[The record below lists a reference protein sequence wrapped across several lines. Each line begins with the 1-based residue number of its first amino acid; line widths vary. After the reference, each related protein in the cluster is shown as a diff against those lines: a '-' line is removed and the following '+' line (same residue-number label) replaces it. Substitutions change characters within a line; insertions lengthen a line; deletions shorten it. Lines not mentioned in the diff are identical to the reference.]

1 MASHQYH
8 QIANLL
14 EKMTSTDKDFRF
26 MATNDLMTELQ
37 KDSIILD
44 DESEKKVVRMVLKLL
59 EDKNGEVQNLAVK
72 CLGPLVNKVKEIQVE
87 TIVDSLCANMMSNTE
102 QLRDISSIGLKTVI
116 AELPQSSN
124 SLAPNVC
131 QRITG
136 KLSTAIEKEDV
147 SVKLESLD
155 ILADLL
161 SRFGEFLVP
170 FHSTILKA
178 LMPQLA
184 SSRQAVRKRTIVA
197 LSFLLIQ
204 ANSNAY
210 NGVIDHLLDGLENPP
225 NPAAI
230 RTYIQCLAS
239 ICRQAGHRLCNH
251 IDRSMLLLSQ
261 YSQRDDDELREFCL
275 QACEAF
281 VMRCP
286 DAINPH
292 IPMILELCLNYITYD
307 PNYNYE
313 TDDGDTGNA
322 MDTEDDEYVDSEEY
336 SDDDDMSWKVRR
348 AAAKCLEVLISTRQE
363 LIEDFYRSLSPALI
377 ARFKE
382 REENVKSDIFHAYVA
397 LLKNTRLTDDVAN
410 DHDSMDQVSGP
421 TSLLIEQLPLIV
433 KAIQPLM
440 REKSMKTRQDCFLLL
455 RELLNSLPG
464 ALGPYLESIVPGISY
479 SLNDKSSTSNMKI
492 ESLGFLYSLLQ
503 GHPPHVFHPHIPSL
517 VPLVVTSVF
526 DPFYKIATEALLVL
540 QQLVKVIRP
549 LEPNAAKSDFDAPS
563 FVGQV
568 YSCTLQKLK
577 VTDVDQEVK
586 ERAIACMG
594 QIIAN
599 MGDMLQNELAV
610 CLPIFMERLKNEVTR
625 LSSVRAL
632 TLIAASSLRIDLTPI
647 LHDVLPALGTFLRKN
662 QRALKL
668 HSLDLI
674 NKIVINYSSSFEANL
689 LQTAIVEI
697 PPLISDS
704 DLHVAQYSLTLLS
717 TVARRQPQALVGIHE
732 QFLRSVLILVR
743 SPLLQGSALNCTL
756 ELFQALVQTQ
766 LSGLDYH
773 SLVSKLMA
781 PVLAGNGD
789 ANSRATAGA
798 PSEVVQLHKQA
809 YHSSAKCIAA
819 LTQQCPQVAT
829 PLATKLITDLQKR
842 NDTEIIFCL
851 LTIGEIGRHFDLSSI
866 QVLPQTII
874 ECFGATSEDVKAA
887 ASHALGAVSVGS
899 LQTYLPLILHEIEVQ
914 PKRQYLL
921 LHSLK
926 EVISSLS
933 VSPSGLAQLLP
944 SVPSIWAQL
953 FKHCE
958 CSEEGSRNVVAECLG
973 KLVLVNPDELLPQL
987 QQALRSESPTMR
999 TVVVSSVKFTISD
1012 QPQPID
1018 VLLKQNIG
1026 EFLFALR
1033 DPEPQ
1038 VRRVALVAFNSAVH
1052 NKPSLVRDLLPTL
1065 LPWLYSETKVKSEL
1079 IREVEM
1085 GPFKHTVDDGLDIRK
1100 AAFECMY
1107 TLLEQGLDR
1116 VDVMQFLD
1124 HVQAGL
1130 CDHYDIKMLTYLM
1143 TARLAILCP
1152 DKVLLRLDQFIQ
1164 QLRDTC
1170 THKVKANSVKQE
1182 YEKQDELKRSALRAV
1197 SALSQ
1202 IPKANKNQQLVDFLK
1217 SIKETPELNKIF
1229 EYIQKDSITG
1239 SADIIVMDQS

>member
-116 AELPQSSN
+116 AELPQATN

-292 IPMILELCLNYITYD
+292 IPMILELCLKYITYD

-313 TDDGDTGNA
+313 TDDGDTGYA
-322 MDTEDDEYVDSEEY
+322 MDTEEDEYVDSEEY

-348 AAAKCLEVLISTRQE
+348 AAAKCLEVLIATRQE

-397 LLKNTRLTDDVAN
+397 LLKNTRLSDDVAN
-410 DHDSMDQVSGP
+410 DPDSMDQVSGP

-503 GHPPHVFHPHIPSL
+503 GHPPHVFHQHIPSL

-549 LEPNAAKSDFDAPS
+549 LEGNDAKSDFDAPS

-599 MGDMLQNELAV
+599 MGDMLVNELAF

-625 LSSVRAL
+625 LSSVKAL

-662 QRALKL
+662 HRALKL

-674 NKIVINYSSSFEANL
+674 NKIVINYSSNFEPNL

-743 SPLLQGSALNCTL
+743 SPLLQGTALNCTL

-766 LSGLDYH
+766 LSGLDYQ

-781 PVLAGNGD
+781 PVLAGGGD
-789 ANSRATAGA
+789 ATSRATGGA
-798 PSEVVQLHKQA
+798 PIEQVQLHKQA

-899 LQTYLPLILHEIEVQ
+899 LQTYLPLILNEIEAQ

-933 VSPSGLAQLLP
+933 VSSTGLAQLLP
-944 SVPSIWAQL
+944 SVPSIWSQL

-987 QQALRSESPTMR
+987 QQALRSESATMR

-1018 VLLKQNIG
+1018 VLLKQSIG

-1143 TARLAILCP
+1143 TARLAVLCP

-1202 IPKANKNQQLVDFLK
+1202 IPKANKNQQLMDFLK
-1217 SIKETPELNKIF
+1217 SIKETPELSKIYD
-1229 EYIQKDSITG
+1229 YIQKDSITG
-1239 SADIIVMDQS
+1239 SSDIIVMDQS